1 MLNIDGTLILQIA
14 NFLVLL
20 LILNVILFK
29 PIRKILARR
38 EEEMASR
45 RKTIDD
51 YRGRAEQ
58 SEKDIEEGKIL
69 ARKEGYAAKESLK
82 GQGLVEEKGILQ
94 EAGSAVE
101 QKLDAAKKEIEAKV
115 AAARGALEGEIA
127 AFSNELAQKILGRS
141 IQ

>member
-20 LILNVILFK
+20 FILNAILFK
-29 PIRKILARR
+29 PIRRILSRR

-51 YRGRAEQ
+51 YRGRVEKN
-58 SEKDIEEGKIL
+58 EKDIEEGKIR
-69 ARKEGYAAKESLK
+69 ARKDGYAVKESLK
-82 GQGLVEEKGILQ
+82 GQGLAEEKGILQ
-94 EAGSAVE
+94 EAGAAVE
-101 QKLDAAKKEIEAKV
+101 QKIDAAKKEIEAKV
-115 AAARGALEGEIA
+115 AAAREALEGEIA
-127 AFSNELAQKILGRS
+127 GFSEELAQKILGRS